1 MLFDYFDDTEAILQR
16 VLGGTDEFEDQIT
29 QSSRA
34 DDVGQVAVHSL
45 APGLS
50 GAAVF
55 LVRRIGVRGGGF
67 IPWVVK
73 VSSDLKLI
81 IEERENNLKLVQG
94 KLAAAPK
101 LIQTGSSKMLI
112 FEFAGVLA
120 DYNPKTLRTGYAASG
135 ADALAVLM
143 RHIVT
148 SLKAIV
154 RVSEDT
160 TSCVN
165 RMLLAQTLE
174 AQQNWSS
181 RLPSDVVRRLRHSW
195 RKTLEEKDRFPRIRS
210 TGHGDLNSGNV
221 LFEPGTGSPP
231 VFIDFASM
239 LRSKD
244 NKGYKED
251 GYHLPFWDHAKL
263 ERDVQTRLFLK
274 EAVDAGLDRKYV
286 IDAIKDMNGVAVVAA
301 QALIEPVAKQRKAT
315 FALREAM
322 QKEYSPA
329 ELEAYR
335 VVLAYAML
343 TVLFRERPDAEVQDL
358 QYLVAAESSI
368 ALLADPLS
376 PLPAAEKSSA
386 IMIGLGERRA
396 DDRDRSTVL
405 DVPAPGPSA
414 ASVGR
419 WLAGRLAP
427 ALTAVNIVGA
437 LVITLIVVALFVYRF
452 QLAREPR
459 AEPPPNETAQANS
472 VKPAENNENRP
483 PHTPSAKLLSEGI
496 IVTPSVSTQ
505 KPKTASLDEPP
516 WRDVEVPVRQEF
528 SSIKNLKKSGAFQCA
543 RAPDKT
549 TQVWNWQWEPYT
561 AAAADLTC
569 RQDVELT
576 QQGGN
581 EVLQLFQAAVLFRRN
596 NDRWEFWKVESRP
609 IGPDR

>member
-1 MLFDYFDDTEAILQR
+1 MPFEYCDDTEAVLQR
-16 VLGGTDEFEDQIT
+16 VLGGKDEFEDQIA
-29 QSSRA
+29 QASRA
-34 DDVGQVAVHSL
+34 DDIGQVAVHSV

-55 LVRRIGVRGGGF
+55 LIRRIGVRGGGF

-73 VSSDLKLI
+73 VSSDPKLI

-101 LIQTGSSKMLI
+101 LVQTGSSKLLI

-120 DYNPKTLRTGYAASG
+120 DYNPKTLRAGYGASG

-148 SLKAIV
+148 SLKAIN
-154 RVSEDT
+154 RVGEDT

-181 RLPSDVVRRLRHSW
+181 RVPPDVVRRLRHSW
-195 RKTLEEKDRFPRIRS
+195 SKTLGEKDRFARIRS

-239 LRSKD
+239 RRSKD
-244 NKGYKED
+244 NKGYEE
-251 GYHLPFWDHAKL
+251 GYHFPFWDHAKL
-263 ERDVQTRLFLK
+263 ERDLQTRLFLK
-274 EAVDAGLDRKYV
+274 EAVDAKVDRQCV
-286 IDAIKDMNGVAVVAA
+286 IDAIKAVNGIAVATA
-301 QALIEPVAKQRKAT
+301 QAPCEPVAKLRRAT
-315 FALREAM
+315 SALREAM

-329 ELEAYR
+329 ELAAYR

-376 PLPAAEKSSA
+376 PLPSAEKASA
-386 IMIGLGERRA
+386 MVIGSGERTA
-396 DDRDRSTVL
+396 DGRDRSTVL
-405 DVPAPGPSA
+405 DVPAPTVPAA
-414 ASVGR
+414 ASVER
-419 WLAGRLAP
+419 SWAGRLARAFTP
-427 ALTAVNIVGA
+427 VNIVGA
-437 LVITLIVVALFVYRF
+437 LVITVIVVALIVYRF
-452 QLAREPR
+452 QFAREPG
-459 AEPPPNETAQANS
+459 AEPPPKEIAQANS
-472 VKPAENNENRP
+472 GKPAENTENRSP
-483 PHTPSAKLLSEGI
+483 QTPSANPPSGGTL
-496 IVTPSVSTQ
+496 VTPPASTS
-505 KPKTASLDEPP
+505 KPKMASLAEPP
-516 WRDVEVPVRQEF
+516 WKDVEARVRQEF
-528 SSIKNLKKSGAFQCA
+528 FSIKNLKKSGAFQCA
-543 RAPDKT
+543 KAPNET

-581 EVLQLFQAAVLFRRN
+581 EVLQLFQVAVLFRRS
-596 NDRWEFWKVESRP
+596 NDRWDFLKVESRP
-609 IGPDR
+609 IGPDH